1 MQRTMLTAVQITSER
16 LIAPRYPTQISAH
29 LALSYIKLVLLAS

>member
-1 MQRTMLTAVQITSER
+1 MLAAVQITNER

-29 LALSYIKLVLLAS
+29 LAFSHTKLVLLAS